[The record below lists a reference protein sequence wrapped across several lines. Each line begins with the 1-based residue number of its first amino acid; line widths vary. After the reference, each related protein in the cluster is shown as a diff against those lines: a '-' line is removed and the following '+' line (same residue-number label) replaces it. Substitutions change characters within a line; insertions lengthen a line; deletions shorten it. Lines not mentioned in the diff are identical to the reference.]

1 MISDYPISRI
11 FCFVGA
17 GANGKTSYLELLE
30 RLIGENN
37 CTSTELD
44 VLMISRFEIT
54 RLHKKLVCRMGE
66 TNYSELN
73 KTSKLKQLTGKDPIG
88 FEYKNKTPFKDKN
101 YAKILIATN
110 SLPDTND
117 KTIGFYRR
125 WILIDFP
132 NTFDEKED
140 VLSYIP
146 EQEYNNLAFR
156 CIFLLQE
163 LLKNRQFTK
172 EGSIEER
179 KKRYEERSNYFDKF
193 WNEHIIENSINNIS
207 KKEFREKFNSWCK
220 ENRHRELSDI
230 TIKKNMEIKGIQESK
245 ITMTWIDSGRDELGN
260 VKEKP
265 RMWVWDGISWK

>member
-1 MISDYPISRI
+1 M
-11 FCFVGA
+11 
-17 GANGKTSYLELLE
+17 
-30 RLIGENN
+30 
-37 CTSTELD
+37 
-44 VLMISRFEIT
+44 
-54 RLHKKLVCRMGE
+54 
-66 TNYSELN
+66 
-73 KTSKLKQLTGKDPIG
+73 
-88 FEYKNKTPFKDKN
+88 
-101 YAKILIATN
+101 
-110 SLPDTND
+110 
-117 KTIGFYRR
+117 
-125 WILIDFP
+125 
-132 NTFDEKED
+132 
-140 VLSYIP
+140 
-146 EQEYNNLAFR
+146 
-156 CIFLLQE
+156 
-163 LLKNRQFTK
+163 KNRQFTK